1 MFYAGTCITVFT
13 PPPPSFFFFSLSGAQ
28 IPPSPSRPLPKLT
41 PATQASY
48 F

>member
-13 PPPPSFFFFSLSGAQ
+13 PPPVFILSGAQ